1 MYLVIWKYKI
11 IAADRRL
18 FEREYGYAG
27 AWAHF
32 FRRSKQYIG
41 SRLYRG
47 ESNQYLLMDAWE
59 NKDAYEKFLD
69 DYRSE
74 YDQLSDRYGY
84 LYKTEERMG
93 EFTEVQP
100 EYGAGRG

>member
-1 MYLVIWKYKI
+1 MYLVVWKYTVI
-11 IAADRRL
+11 PADRSL

-27 AWAHF
+27 AWSFF
-32 FRRSKQYIG
+32 FRKSARYIG

-47 ESNQYLLMDAWE
+47 GDNQYLLMDAWE
-59 NKDAYEKFLD
+59 SKDAYDKFLLEHK
-69 DYRSE
+69 SE

-93 EFTEVQP
+93 EFTEVLP
-100 EYGAGRG
+100 G